1 MSSTAIAVTAV
12 AIAASAADDANR
24 AVCAVKMENFVS
36 KVATVAER
44 IDYADCVH
52 LLHPN
57 PMSDDTINPLRV
69 VVGLL
74 LIGALVGCVSG
85 VWKNWCYSDIIDK
98 AIYGMIGAAAG
109 ASVVFV
115 GMLAIFLIKAGIRFV
130 L

>member
-1 MSSTAIAVTAV
+1 MSSTAIA
-12 AIAASAADDANR
+12 AASVVIATTTADDANR

-44 IDYADCVH
+44 IDYSDCVR

-57 PMSDDTINPLRV
+57 PMSDEMVNLLRV

-74 LIGALVGCVSG
+74 LIGALVGFVKGAWDSG
-85 VWKNWCYSDIIDK
+85 YYSDFLEKVID
-98 AIYGMIGAAAG
+98 GLFGACAG

-115 GMLAIFLIKAGIRFV
+115 GMLAIFLVTAGIRFV

>member
-12 AIAASAADDANR
+12 AVSASAADDANR

-44 IDYADCVH
+44 IDYSDCVR

-57 PMSDDTINPLRV
+57 PMPDEMVNLLRV

-74 LIGALVGCVSG
+74 LIGALVGFVKGAWDSG
-85 VWKNWCYSDIIDK
+85 YYGNFFEKFID
-98 AIYGMIGAAAG
+98 GMLGAAVG
-109 ASVVFV
+109 ATVVFV
-115 GMLAIFLIKAGIRFV
+115 VLLILFLAAMGIRFV

>member
-12 AIAASAADDANR
+12 AAATSAADDANR

-44 IDYADCVH
+44 IDYSDCVR
-52 LLHPN
+52 LLYPN
-57 PMSDDTINPLRV
+57 PMSDEMVNLLRV

-74 LIGALVGCVSG
+74 LIGTLVGCVSG
-85 VWKNWCYSDIIDK
+85 VWENWRYSGLVGR
-98 AIYGMIGAAAG
+98 AVYGMIGAAVG
-109 ASVVFV
+109 AAVVFV
-115 GMLAIFLIKAGIRFV
+115 VLLILFLVVMGIRFV